1 MCSRFRVQRLFMNT
15 ETQIVELALENLQKN
30 TGITGVW
37 KPIARKEIDGKVEL
51 KLNNKTVKIN
61 AEIKKELRG
70 HQLQQTLALAE
81 TFHPLMVV
89 AQNIFPKIKEELRK
103 NGVAYLET
111 NGNIFLNQDGNFIWL
126 DLHKALPAKEEKV
139 NRAFTK
145 TGLKVL
151 FYFLL
156 NEGLLN
162 LTYRDIAALADVAL
176 GNINYV
182 ITGLKE
188 QNFLI
193 KLDENQYKLQSK
205 KELFEKWI
213 IEYEKKMKPTL
224 EIGTF
229 RFAKADDF
237 LNWQNL
243 PLNTERTKWGGE
255 PAGDLLTNYL
265 KPKELTLYTTE
276 EKNELIKNYRLIP
289 DARGNVKIYQKFWR
303 DDVANAYHKLKRYD
317 VTPPLLVYTDLM
329 NTNDRR
335 CIETAEKVYERYLQ
349 DEF

>member
-1 MCSRFRVQRLFMNT
+1 MNT
-15 ETQIVELALENLQKN
+15 EAQIVELALENLQKN
-30 TGITGVW
+30 AGITGVW
-37 KPIARKEIDGKVEL
+37 KPIGIKELDGKLEL
-51 KLNNKTVKIN
+51 KLNNKNVKFN
-61 AEIKKELRG
+61 TEIKKELRG
-70 HQLQQTLALAE
+70 HQIQRILAQAE
-81 TFHPLMVV
+81 RFNPLIVI
-89 AQNIFPKIKEELRK
+89 AQNIFPKIKEELRRHQ
-103 NGVAYLET
+103 VAYLET
-111 NGNIFLNQDGNFIWL
+111 NGNIFLNQDGHFIWL
-126 DLHKALPAKEEKV
+126 DLHKALPVKEEKV
-139 NRAFTK
+139 NRTFTK

-151 FYFLL
+151 FCFLL
-156 NEGLLN
+156 NEDLLN
-162 LTYRDIAALADVAL
+162 LTYRDIATLADVAL

-188 QNFLI
+188 QNFLL
-193 KLDENQYKLQSK
+193 KVGENRYKLQNK

-213 IEYEKKMKPTL
+213 AAYEKRLKPTL

-237 LNWQNL
+237 RNWQNL
-243 PLNTERTKWGGE
+243 ALNTERTKWGGE

-265 KPKELTLYTTE
+265 KPKDLTLYTTE
-276 EKNELIKNYRLIP
+276 KKSELIKNYRIVP
-289 DARGNVKIYQKFWR
+289 DAHGNIKIFQMFWR
-303 DDVANAYHKLKRYD
+303 DEVVNTYPKLKQYN